1 MNNRRKFLGVLGA
14 GALAAPL
21 SSIAQQ
27 GKVRRVAEFT
37 EEPRERTI
45 VTDITFYKSNTAL
58 LIADFYADQMSKLP
72 HAVNRKCVEKTL
84 ALRQAARAAGMLVC
98 YSATVF
104 RPGYIEISER
114 NKTFS
119 ERKRTGGPAIADPL
133 KIIHPQVQP
142 AEGEPVVGK
151 HRVNA
156 MFGTD
161 LTMILGARNVDTLI
175 LLGFATSGVVLS
187 TTRYAAD
194 ADYRLFIVEDCC
206 ADTDPAVHD
215 FLCTK
220 IFPRQADVVQ
230 SADVIKVLA
239 A

>member
-1 MNNRRKFLGVLGA
+1 MA
-14 GALAAPL
+14 
-21 SSIAQQ
+21 
-27 GKVRRVAEFT
+27 
-37 EEPRERTI
+37 
-45 VTDITFYKSNTAL
+45 DITLDKHHTAL

-72 HAVNRKCVEKTL
+72 HAVNRKCLEKTL
-84 ALRQAARAAGMLVC
+84 ALRQAERTAGLLVC

-104 RPGYIEISER
+104 RPGYVEVSER

-133 KIIHPQVQP
+133 KVIHPQMQP
-142 AEGEPVVGK
+142 GEGEPVVGK

-161 LTMILGARNVDTLI
+161 LRMILGARNVDTLI

-206 ADTDPAVHD
+206 ADADPAVHD
-215 FLCTK
+215 FLCAK

-230 SADVIKVLA
+230 SADVIEELA